1 MRKLLLN
8 LFALSVMGLCAQ
20 TPALKPARTAAT
32 ASKPVTI
39 STSRVID
46 GSQSSL
52 RSASDTKKQ
61 QKHPILLRGAD
72 VVEMNQE
79 KGQAIVLEKKRPSNL
94 RSLATDTGFVRNEV
108 TRVS

>member
-72 VVEMNQE
+72 VVEM
-79 KGQAIVLEKKRPSNL
+79 L
-94 RSLATDTGFVRNEV
+94 SLIHI
-108 TRVS
+108 